1 MKIAIFGA
9 TGKVGRHL
17 VDQALERG
25 DEVTVSVRD
34 ASKLATHRRERLRI
48 VQGDVLVPKDVEQA
62 VVGTGAV
69 LSALGH
75 TMTSSKDVLTEGTKN
90 IVVAMNK
97 HDVRRLV
104 SLTGAGVRDPK
115 DEPKLVDRVIG
126 SLLKFF
132 QRDLLEDSIGQ
143 ARVTRESDLEWVI
156 VRAPVLNEGEK
167 KGEYRIGYV
176 GRESGTR
183 LSRADVADF
192 MLKSRPRTLRTCT
205 KRLWLAIECSVTPCL
220 APPDT
225 PRGRPRLCT
234 IYPSSAWNRSSTN
247 FAYI

>member
-17 VDQALERG
+17 VHQALDRG
-25 DEVTVSVRD
+25 DEVTVFVRD
-34 ASKLATHRRERLRI
+34 ASKLATHRRERLEV
-48 VQGDVLVPKDVEQA
+48 VQGDVLAPKDVEQA

-75 TMTSSKDVLTEGTKN
+75 TKTSSKDVLTEGAKN
-90 IVVAMNK
+90 IVAAMK
-97 HDVRRLV
+97 EHGVRRLV

-143 ARVTRESDLEWVI
+143 ARVIRESDLEWVI

-192 MLKSRPRTLRTCT
+192 MLKQTTDATYLHQ
-205 KRLWLAIECSVTPCL
+205 
-220 APPDT
+220 APVVS
-225 PRGRPRLCT
+225 
-234 IYPSSAWNRSSTN
+234 Y
-247 FAYI
+247 